1 MKIFLLFI
9 SLLFINCGG
18 QSYPEEQELF
28 LDKINSISDKYMDVT
43 DENSYARNL
52 TIKEMRSFL
61 KQYENVPINNWMGN
75 IKEVYPGM
83 IEVETKDGTL
93 FTLYTQKVDDTSD
106 LKMLDEVIDSNI
118 LINLKEG
125 TLISFSGTLDY
136 ESSLTTSGMMS
147 DPEFRVT
154 FNKLIIP

>member
-1 MKIFLLFI
+1 
-9 SLLFINCGG
+9 
-18 QSYPEEQELF
+18 
-28 LDKINSISDKYMDVT
+28 
-43 DENSYARNL
+43 
-52 TIKEMRSFL
+52 
-61 KQYENVPINNWMGN
+61 MGN

-93 FTLYTQKVDDTSD
+93 FTLHTKKVDDTST

-125 TLISFSGTLDY
+125 TLISFSGILEY

-154 FNKLIIP
+154 FNKLTIP